1 MKITILKTTTLGLA
15 SALALLGSFGS
26 LSAIERPGEKKAE
39 KLPSNV
45 FSQVEN
51 QIVPA
56 AQAAQKNTTWLGI
69 LTEPVSDDLAFH
81 LKLESGVIIRVV
93 DPTSPA
99 AEAGLQ
105 ERDIV
110 LKVNDLGVQNRE
122 QVKAVITA
130 QNAGDE
136 VMLKIHRQ
144 GEILDLKVRLGK
156 REFINPVH
164 PGGLL
169 HNRVPGLAEI
179 VPGGMNDDD
188 VALLQQ
194 QLLKRV
200 EEALKGGKNSGV
212 RQMPLNL
219 NDLLNGAMPQ
229 GKDFHLGIQS
239 AGSFSLSDEQG
250 TIEMNIQNGER
261 TVKVTD
267 PQGVVLF
274 EGPYT
279 TDVDKE
285 SVPEEYR
292 KRIDSLGV
300 DGNGV
305 IELQF
310 ESQLEEKGE

>member
-15 SALALLGSFGS
+15 SALALIGS
-26 LSAIERPGEKKAE
+26 LSAIERPGQKKAE
-39 KLPSNV
+39 KLPADV
-45 FSQVEN
+45 FTQVE
-51 QIVPA
+51 A
-56 AQAAQKNTTWLGI
+56 RGAQKNITWLGI

-81 LKLESGVIIRVV
+81 LKLDSGVIIRVV
-93 DPTSPA
+93 DPASPA

-105 ERDIV
+105 ELDII
-110 LKVNDLGVQNRE
+110 LKVGDLGVQNRE

-130 QNAGDE
+130 QNAGAE
-136 VMLKIHRQ
+136 VVLKIHRQ
-144 GEILDLKVRLGK
+144 GKILDLKVRLGE

-169 HNRVPGLAEI
+169 DNGVLGLAEI

-194 QLLKRV
+194 ELLKRV
-200 EEALKGGKNSGV
+200 EKALKGGQNGLAG
-212 RQMPLNL
+212 QMPLNL
-219 NDLLNGAMPQ
+219 NDLLNGTMPQ
-229 GKDFHLGIQS
+229 GEDFHLGIQS

-250 TIEMNIQNGER
+250 TIEMNIENGDR
-261 TVKVTD
+261 TVKVTN
-267 PQGVVLF
+267 PEGKVLF

-300 DGNGV
+300 DGSGA

-310 ESQLEEKGE
+310 ESQFKAKGE